1 MTIKHPFEP
10 QLIDAIRE
18 LKSDASVSTLEDG
31 SIVWHDDNPTNITQE
46 QIDTKLAELKVE
58 YDAKDYARNREREYP
73 SIGDQ
78 LDMQY
83 HELETSGS
91 LTTSGS
97 WFNTVKAVK
106 DANPKPEED
115 N

>member
-46 QIDTKLAELKVE
+46 QIDTKLAELKAE
-58 YDAKDYARNREREYP
+58 YDAQEYARNRATEYP
-73 SIGDQ
+73 SIQ
-78 LDMQY
+78 ECVHAILDDD
-83 HELETSGS
+83 L
-91 LTTSGS
+91 
-97 WFNTVKAVK
+97 
-106 DANPKPEED
+106 DALQDKRADIKLKYPKG
-115 N
+115 